1 MTAKNKSFGEK
12 AFLLTKQGVIGLC
25 ITLLL
30 FLSLGLCYSYYTPLW
45 SPPDEER
52 HFAYLEYIAQ
62 NHKLPYL
69 KLDQEYTH
77 IAQAI
82 HPPLYYLIAS
92 LLCKNDGKVLS
103 EQLIV
108 NDGPGFN
115 TITHPKHEGELPYS
129 GKARSAHLL
138 RYFSLVLSS
147 ATICFIY
154 LMVLAIF
161 PGKILLASATALFA
175 GMNPQFLHISA
186 SVSNE
191 NLSTAL
197 STIYLFA
204 LLFYLNYPVKTRH
217 HIATGLLLGGC
228 LLSKTSTLFF
238 LPLTICVVAWITFRD
253 KRKLF
258 ESLLLIC
265 GMAGLVA
272 GWWYVRN
279 WLVFDDPLLS
289 KFLIDSQ
296 PWGLRSTPF
305 SLSYVTTILSNTF
318 ISFFGYFGAMQIV
331 IPGPHLI
338 VYGGITGLGG
348 AGLCRMF
355 IKRDLTSLQTQ
366 ALVLLFLS
374 LLGGL
379 AIFASLNISYRG
391 VYMGRYL
398 FVVIAPIAI
407 LTCTGIYFLMARRW
421 RNVTMIIVSLVLILL
436 NMDVLLRTLKPAY
449 AAPSL
454 TVGVNQPLFCCPTV
468 EIDKSTTIAQSF
480 ISPQNNLAAIRVM
493 FSNSKKP
500 QSGEILFSL
509 KEGRNQ
515 DKILR
520 QVTFPLKHI
529 KDNARYFFIFPPI
542 KDSMNKEYSCCFSSP
557 SQSAEHGISLWY
569 ESGNA
574 YPEGTMMLN
583 TAPVPGDIYFTAYH
597 FSGNSPETDWQGRK
611 ELVIEQGLYV
621 GLREL
626 QLYNER
632 SREFREQTLTHKKIV
647 RFQKALQKR

>member
-12 AFLLTKQGVIGLC
+12 AFLLTKQSAAGLC

-45 SPPDEER
+45 NPPDEER

-69 KLDQEYTH
+69 KLDQEHNH

-92 LLCKNDGKVLS
+92 LFCRDDGKVLS
-103 EQLIV
+103 EELIV

-115 TITHPKHEGELPYS
+115 TITHPKHEGGFPYS

-138 RYFSLVLSS
+138 RYLSLTLSS

-161 PGKILLASATALFA
+161 PGEILLASPTALFA

-197 STIYLFA
+197 STIYLFV
-204 LLFYLNYPVKTRH
+204 LLYYLNYPVKTRH
-217 HIATGLLLGGC
+217 HIATGVLLGGC

-238 LPLTICVVAWITFRD
+238 IPLTICVVAWVTFRD

-258 ESLLLIC
+258 GNLLLIF
-265 GMAGLVA
+265 GMVGLVA

-289 KFLIDSQ
+289 KFLIASQ

-331 IPGPHLI
+331 IPGTHLI
-338 VYGGITGLGG
+338 VYGGIMGLGV

-355 IKRDLTSLQTQ
+355 IKRELTSLQTR
-366 ALVLLFLS
+366 ALVLLFFS

-379 AIFASLNISYRG
+379 SIFLSLNMNYRG
-391 VYMGRYL
+391 VSMGRYL
-398 FVVIAPIAI
+398 FVVIAPIAT
-407 LTCTGIYFLMARRW
+407 LTCTGVYFLTAYRW
-421 RNVTMIIVSLVLILL
+421 RSVTMIIVSLVLILL
-436 NMDVLLRTLKPAY
+436 NMDVLFRILKPAY
-449 AAPSL
+449 AEPSL

-468 EIDKSTTIAQSF
+468 EIDESTTIAQSF
-480 ISPQNNLAAIRVM
+480 IAPQNNLSAIRVM

-500 QSGEILFSL
+500 QSGEITFSL
-509 KEGRNQ
+509 REGRNQ
-515 DKILR
+515 EKILR
-520 QVTFPLKHI
+520 QITFPLNPV
-529 KDNARYFFIFPPI
+529 KDNARYFIIFPPI

-557 SQSAEHGISLWY
+557 SQPAGQGISLWY
-569 ESGNA
+569 ESGNS
-574 YPEGTMMLN
+574 YPEGTMMIN
-583 TAPVPGDIYFTAYH
+583 TDPVPGDIYFTAYH
-597 FSGNSPETDWQGRK
+597 FSGSSSETDWQGRK
-611 ELVIEQGLYV
+611 EIVIDQGLYV

-632 SREFREQTLTHKKIV
+632 SRKFREQTLTHKKIV
-647 RFQKALQKR
+647 RFQKALEKR